1 MPVPDYYKTLG
12 VSETASADEIKKAYR
27 KLAKKFHPDVTGGD
41 KSKEARF
48 KEITEAYE
56 TVGDKEKRTKYDEMR
71 KNPFAY
77 AQSQSG
83 SGFPGGFPG
92 GMNID
97 LDELRRQV
105 ERERAARR
113 GKGGGRVHFD
123 FGEEP
128 PGQTGPKDSFS
139 DILRDMFAGFGVG
152 GGSAAARAAKEAQQP
167 HDDRGGDMLAKL
179 EVELPEAALGADK
192 AVAIDGKHLRIK
204 IPPGVTTGKTIRL
217 AGQGQPAPGMA
228 GGKPGDLLV
237 EIVERPHPFFRR
249 REPGSP
255 DIEVEMP
262 LPLDVAVLGGKAD
275 VRTLEGTT
283 LKLTVPPGTSSGK
296 KLRLR
301 GKGAHKDKTE
311 RGDLYAVTSIQVP
324 SEVPDKAKEL
334 ISEFAKLTKK

>member
-1 MPVPDYYKTLG
+1 MPVKDYYKTLG
-12 VSETASADEIKKAYR
+12 VSESATADEIKKAYR
-27 KLAKKFHPDVTGGD
+27 KLAKKFHPDATGGD
-41 KSKEARF
+41 KTKEARF

-56 TVGDKEKRTKYDEMR
+56 TVGDAEKRAKYDELR

-77 AQSQSG
+77 AQGQSG
-83 SGFPGGFPG
+83 GGFPG

-123 FGEEP
+123 FGEA
-128 PGQTGPKDSFS
+128 PGPSGPKDSFG

-152 GGSAAARAAKEAQQP
+152 GGSAAGRAAREA
-167 HDDRGGDMLAKL
+167 HEDRGGDVLAKL

-204 IPPGVTTGKTIRL
+204 IPPGVTSGKTIRL
-217 AGQGQPAPGMA
+217 AGQGQPAPG
-228 GGKPGDLLV
+228 GGKAGDLLV

-296 KLRLR
+296 RLRVR

-334 ISEFAKLTKK
+334 ITEFAKLTRE